1 MNHRFFIK
9 AEQKKDNYII
19 IKGKD
24 YQHLA
29 LSLRLQQG
37 DTIVVSE
44 ENNKLADYLVE
55 LVEFKDEEVIG
66 EIKKIEKNK
75 TETALDITMAQA
87 VPKNRNME
95 FVIQKSTELGIKKII
110 PMLTER
116 TIVRLSQKKEIKR
129 LQRWRRIALEAAKQ
143 SQRGIIPAVTK
154 IQNLEKIIINSDY
167 DLVLLY
173 WAAEKQNNFKKIVT
187 EIEKKDISQILIIVG
202 PEGGFS
208 KKEVKMAVKK
218 AGAYTVSL
226 GPRILRT
233 ETAGIIALTTILY
246 EFGELSFE

>member
-9 AEQKKDNYII
+9 SDQKKDNYII

-29 LSLRLQQG
+29 LSLRLQVG

-44 ENNKLADYLVE
+44 ENNKQVDYLVE
-55 LVEFKDEEVIG
+55 LVEFKEEEVTG

-75 TETALDITMAQA
+75 TETALDITLAQA

-95 FVIQKSTELGIKKII
+95 FIIQKSTELGIKKII
-110 PMLTER
+110 PMITER

-173 WAAEKQNNFKKIVT
+173 WAAEKQNNLKKIVT
-187 EIEKKDISQILIIVG
+187 EIEKKDISQILIMVG

-246 EFGELSFE
+246 EFDELSLE